1 MDSPPSFACCSKLEN
16 VPPYCSK
23 HNTPTILWEPFGG
36 LSDTFGGSSAVFECT
51 RQGNQTKHVGG
62 NEVNV
67 KRLKAKMK
75 PLFLAVAIG
84 AYLVTEV
91 GSENLFLFLVSIE
104 STKFRGKFMREL
116 ESKTNI
122 RHINFLRCIIWDPF
136 SVIFVFLMTRFY

>member
-1 MDSPPSFACCSKLEN
+1 
-16 VPPYCSK
+16 
-23 HNTPTILWEPFGG
+23 
-36 LSDTFGGSSAVFECT
+36 
-51 RQGNQTKHVGG
+51 
-62 NEVNV
+62 
-67 KRLKAKMK
+67 MK

>member
-1 MDSPPSFACCSKLEN
+1 
-16 VPPYCSK
+16 
-23 HNTPTILWEPFGG
+23 
-36 LSDTFGGSSAVFECT
+36 
-51 RQGNQTKHVGG
+51 
-62 NEVNV
+62 
-67 KRLKAKMK
+67 MK

-91 GSENLFLFLVSIE
+91 GSENLFLVSIE

-122 RHINFLRCIIWDPF
+122 LHINFLRCIIWDPF